1 MKRLL
6 SLFLII
12 LAANSMTAAAEEYFT
27 LPEIR
32 EQSSDG
38 WHKTYTD
45 KFGRMIVVDI
55 DIDVYGEQVA
65 PVLEVGWG
73 EYGKAVEDRMFKL
86 DNNQPI
92 GNLKAAKKRGGTSKY
107 VYESVS
113 NMNIDIQQK
122 YGKEYGNEL
131 TLHEVYDFTT
141 EKIKEQNL
149 PIYDY
154 LYETPMQ
161 FSLVYSINENT
172 NEILVPAFYIVEL
185 QMKKRGLPI
194 FNHVSES
201 YLNRPT
207 PFYFPSISIVVE
219 SESSYSIIERI
230 FEEQKVIAD
239 DIPLCALNTVIQNIE
254 KNIESGYIQNVISL
268 RFGYSIYNDP
278 SIVDVKR
285 YSGYDAECYYLVP
298 SWIIECAIVDNPKKD
313 FEFCRSNTILRK
325 IREERR
331 S

>member
-1 MKRLL
+1 
-6 SLFLII
+6 
-12 LAANSMTAAAEEYFT
+12 
-27 LPEIR
+27 
-32 EQSSDG
+32 
-38 WHKTYTD
+38 
-45 KFGRMIVVDI
+45 
-55 DIDVYGEQVA
+55 
-65 PVLEVGWG
+65 
-73 EYGKAVEDRMFKL
+73 
-86 DNNQPI
+86 
-92 GNLKAAKKRGGTSKY
+92 
-107 VYESVS
+107 
-113 NMNIDIQQK
+113 
-122 YGKEYGNEL
+122 
-131 TLHEVYDFTT
+131 
-141 EKIKEQNL
+141 
-149 PIYDY
+149 
-154 LYETPMQ
+154 MQ

-285 YSGYDAECYYLVP
+285 YSGYDAECYYLCVVKGRKMLFVSNICFDVFFWNKDDP
-298 SWIIECAIVDNPKKD
+298 RIHKNSNCKYRDKRDYLDIVHELIKNGM
-313 FEFCRSNTILRK
+313 L
-325 IREERR
+325 
-331 S
+331 